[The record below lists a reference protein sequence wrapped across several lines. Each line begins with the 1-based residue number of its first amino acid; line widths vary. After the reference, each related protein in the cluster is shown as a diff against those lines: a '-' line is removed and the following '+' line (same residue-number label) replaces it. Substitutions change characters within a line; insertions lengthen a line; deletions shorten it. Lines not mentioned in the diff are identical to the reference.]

1 MSEGPTRA
9 RPLPTV
15 VRYAKV
21 RVSVT
26 RGPNTGLYVESAGT
40 PVRIGTSSE
49 NDLVLTDDT
58 VSRRHA
64 ELQPTPLGMR
74 VRDVESTNGIVM
86 GGVRLKDGFVTGDF
100 QIAMGETWVAVQ
112 WLGETVDREQ
122 VQTDRFGDVLGRAP
136 RMRELFA
143 DLERI
148 APSEVTLLIEGETG
162 TGKDLIAESVH
173 AQGGRASGP
182 FVVFDCGAVAPNMVE
197 SELFGHERGAFTG
210 AHATHIGVFE
220 QANGGTLFIDEIG
233 ELPLDLQPKLL
244 RALEK
249 REIRRIGARQTLTV
263 DVRIIAATNRNLRAE
278 IQAGRFRQDLYFRL
292 ATTHVAVPPL
302 RDRMEDLPLLVEH
315 FLTLERPP
323 RHPGDVPAHVWQ
335 MFENHRWPGNVRELR
350 NAVQRLTVTPD
361 RPLHHDHVDTPAGG
375 GAASIAQSFVRDGA
389 VVPLRIARREAGD
402 DFERAYLEFVLGRSG
417 GNVTRAAAS
426 AEVSRQMMQ
435 KLMRKHGMGEGR

>member
-1 MSEGPTRA
+1 
-9 RPLPTV
+9 
-15 VRYAKV
+15 VRYAKL
-21 RVSVT
+21 RVTVT
-26 RGPNTGLYVESAGT
+26 RGPNTGLLVETAGT

-49 NDLVLTDDT
+49 NDLVLSDDT

-74 VRDVESTNGIVM
+74 VRDVESTNGILL
-86 GGVRLKDGFVTGDF
+86 GGLRIKDAFVPGDF
-100 QIAMGETWVAVQ
+100 QVALGETWIAVN
-112 WLGETVDREQ
+112 WLAETVDREQ

-136 RMRELFA
+136 AMRELFA

-148 APSEVTLLIEGETG
+148 APTDVTLLLEGETG

-173 AQGGRASGP
+173 AQSGRGSGP

-210 AHATHIGVFE
+210 AHGQHIGVFE
-220 QANGGTLFIDEIG
+220 QADGGTLFLDEIG

-249 REIRRIGARQTLTV
+249 REIRRIGGRQTVGV

-278 IQAGRFRQDLYFRL
+278 IQQGRFRQDLYFRL
-292 ATTHVAVPPL
+292 AAAQVPVPPL
-302 RDRMEDLPLLVEH
+302 RDRMEDLELLVEH
-315 FLTLERPP
+315 FLKMERPV
-323 RHPGDVPAHVWQ
+323 RQLADVPAHVWE
-335 MFENHRWPGNVRELR
+335 MFRNHRWPGNVRELR
-350 NAVQRLTVTPD
+350 NAVQRLAVTPD
-361 RPLHHDHVDTPAGG
+361 RPLHHEPS
-375 GAASIAQSFVRDGA
+375 GAAPGGMASASAVSWLRDGV
-389 VVPLRIARREAGD
+389 VVPLRIARRESSD
-402 DFERAYLEFVLGRSG
+402 EFERSYLDFVLERAG
-417 GNVTRAAAS
+417 GNVTRAAAL